1 MKKIVLEMRQRLL
14 LLLAGT
20 LLVPITVSIVI
31 LFGWSNWW
39 LEHEAG
45 VEAEGLH
52 TQIRQTFGEF
62 GQLIEE
68 DEKRLDG
75 ELGMALD
82 RLAEVISKKGK
93 PLHAYSVD
101 ELNRL
106 AETLHVNDVYLIDA
120 DTVVRATNYPPDLDF
135 RLSTISSD
143 LEHLLNEVYQNK
155 KKIID
160 RINISTNTNVIKKY
174 AYYAPP
180 GTDYILEVAMD
191 FKKYV
196 SAIHGPVLSDYIFDG
211 LFRRITRGNSYLK
224 QIDLYRVNAMTAL
237 KFFADSP
244 PLSTEVISRLA
255 TEPMFITRYGSILE
269 VYSSLPV
276 SDAYSKSSEY
286 WVVHSRFERSAFIE
300 ARNMALSIILWVYS
314 VTALLVFRRARGF
327 LERRLTQK
335 IKRTGEALER
345 VTRGHYDQFIPIRDT
360 DELDYIATHIN
371 IMQQFIREREEQLAK
386 SNRDLEER
394 YLELGRAKEAAEV
407 ANHTKSRFLA
417 NMSHEIRTPMNGIIG
432 LSQLARESGCVSTMQ
447 DYLDKI
453 HYSGLALL
461 EIINDILDFSKLE
474 AGAMQVRAAPFNL
487 RELTRDVFTLTSL
500 RAESKGLCMSLNI
513 SPELPDILTGDGQRI
528 RQVLINLVGN
538 AIKFTDRGEIRLDIS
553 LNNREEDVFHIIW
566 SVSDTGIGIAPKD
579 QAKLFQPF
587 TQVDTSNSRQY
598 GGTGLGLTISSDL
611 VRLMGGSAITV
622 ESSFGTG
629 SRFSFTLP
637 LKTFDPSQPVPEV
650 SGQDMNMSTPRLD
663 GYRVLLVEDNPIN
676 QLVAK
681 SLLQN
686 QGASVTV
693 VNNGRLA
700 VDLLAA
706 EGEYQFDV
714 VLMDIQMPVMDGHT
728 ATMVI
733 RQQLLLKEIPI
744 IATTAHAMQEE
755 QQRCYASGM
764 NEHLTKPIN
773 ATQMLRTITRL
784 VRAHRNRIV
793 GETAQSLTPGDTTV
807 DAAPTA
813 LTALS
818 LLTKAGPAEM
828 ASEWLDVRTAMA
840 GLDNDEEL
848 YRQMLELFMLEN
860 ATDVIRIRELLEQN
874 FYTDAQRIAH
884 TLKGLAATLGLIA
897 LHRVAVSVDEA
908 FKSGE
913 YQGLS
918 DLLNHLEDE
927 LTRAITGLKAVCR
940 R

>member
-1 MKKIVLEMRQRLL
+1 
-14 LLLAGT
+14 
-20 LLVPITVSIVI
+20 
-31 LFGWSNWW
+31 
-39 LEHEAG
+39 
-45 VEAEGLH
+45 
-52 TQIRQTFGEF
+52 
-62 GQLIEE
+62 
-68 DEKRLDG
+68 
-75 ELGMALD
+75 
-82 RLAEVISKKGK
+82 RLAEVVSKKGK
-93 PLHAYSVD
+93 PLRAYRVD
-101 ELNRL
+101 ELNQL

-120 DTVVRATNYPPDLDF
+120 DTVVQATNYAPDLDF
-135 RLSTISSD
+135 RLSAISSD
-143 LEHLLNEVYQNK
+143 LEHLLHDVYQNK

-160 RINISTNTNVIKKY
+160 RINISTHTNVIKKY

-211 LFRRITRGNSYLK
+211 LFRRITRGNAYLK

-244 PLSTEVISRLA
+244 PLPAGVLSRLD
-255 TEPMFITRYGSILE
+255 TESMLIERDGSILE
-269 VYSSLPV
+269 VYSSMPV
-276 SDAYSKSSEY
+276 SDTYTQSSEY
-286 WVVHSRFERSAFIE
+286 WVVHSRFERIAFIE
-300 ARNMALSIILWVYS
+300 TRNMALGIILWVYS
-314 VTALLVFRRARGF
+314 VTALLVFQRARSF

-345 VTRGHYDQFIPIRDT
+345 ITRGHYDQFMTIRDT

-371 IMQQFIREREEQLAK
+371 IMQQFIREREDQLAK
-386 SNRDLEER
+386 SNRDLEEK

-432 LSQLARESGCVSTMQ
+432 LSQLARESGCVSIMQ

-474 AGAMQVRAAPFNL
+474 AGAMQLRSAPFNM

-500 RAESKGLCMSLNI
+500 RAESKGLCMNLNI
-513 SPELPDILTGDGQRI
+513 SPETPEILSGDSQRI

-553 LNNREEDVFHIIW
+553 FNKQNEDNYDITW
-566 SVSDTGIGIAPKD
+566 SVSDTGIGIASED

-622 ESSFGTG
+622 ESSYGTG

-637 LKTFDPSQPVPEV
+637 LKAFDASHSAEEV
-650 SGQDMNMSTPRLD
+650 SGEDMNLSTPRLD

-700 VDLLAA
+700 VDLLAV

-733 RQQLLLKEIPI
+733 RQQLLLTEIPI
-744 IATTAHAMQEE
+744 IATTAHALQEE

-773 ATQMLRTITRL
+773 ATQMVRTITRL
-784 VRAHRNRIV
+784 VRAHRNRIA
-793 GETAQSLTPGDTTV
+793 GDISRSPTPKHTTV
-807 DAAPTA
+807 DAAPA
-813 LTALS
+813 SLTALS
-818 LLTKAGPAEM
+818 LLAKVGAAEGD
-828 ASEWLDVRTAMA
+828 SEWLDARTAMA
-840 GLDNDEEL
+840 GLDDDEEL
-848 YRQMLELFMLEN
+848 YRQMLELFMFEN
-860 ATDVIRIRELLEQN
+860 ATDVTRIRELLEQN

-897 LHRVAVSVDEA
+897 LYRVAVSVDAA

-913 YQGLS
+913 YHGLS

-927 LTRAITGLKAVCR
+927 LTRAITGLESVCR
-940 R
+940 H